1 MMLLEPAGKF
11 PDPAMLAGFVPRK
24 AEDAVARQLLRPCF
38 PDDREALL
46 LLAFDGFARLVTTER
61 AEGDQAGRCSIP
73 PRCWRGLLDRR
84 VASVL
89 MAHNH
94 PSGIAWPSDAD
105 IGCTR
110 ETALFLRPLGIDLAD
125 HMIFVESGHFS
136 FRHAGLV

>member
-1 MMLLEPAGKF
+1 MMLFEPVGKF

-24 AEDAVARQLLRPCF
+24 AEDAIARQLLRPCF

-46 LLAFDGFARLVTTER
+46 LLAFDGFGRLIATER
-61 AEGDQAGRCSIP
+61 AEGDATGRCSIP
-73 PRCWRGLLDRR
+73 TRCWRSLLDRG

-94 PSGIAWPSDAD
+94 PSGVAWPSNAD

-110 ETALFLRPLGIDLAD
+110 EVALFLRPLGIELAD
-125 HMIFVESGHFS
+125 HLIFVESGHFS
-136 FRHAGLV
+136 FRNAQLM